1 MIPRTDMTKHATPV
15 NAWPRW
21 TMELWALGCSDCM
34 MTAPD
39 WDDPNFDVPRWRL
52 LFWRIRGPILR
63 AVFGRLWWW
72 V

>member
-1 MIPRTDMTKHATPV
+1 MIRIPRTDMTKHAMPV

-21 TMELWALGCSDCM
+21 TMALWALGCADCL
-34 MTAPD
+34 ACEPD
-39 WDDPNFDVPRWRL
+39 MRADFSSWKLIIWRV
-52 LFWRIRGPILR
+52 RGPVLR